1 MSVFVEKKHK
11 STRGNTKNNKKCS
24 LFKIIVLHLQR
35 KMRIVSGGF
44 CTKLLRNRQL
54 ISFIIM
60 TRALFL
66 SYKSGKVVSRVV
78 LMLLAFLVVSSIP
91 AIAQEQQ
98 TEDTHAHSASKKWK
112 GIDKNTVIGNSQ
124 YDPILVDGKYTGGK
138 TIFLYN
144 VGTGRFI
151 IEGGNWG
158 MEGRLFHEDFGRPLY
173 LFSDGF
179 ITSGIQEN
187 GEKYLFGCNVPSVF
201 HTQSTWTNWNQYS
214 FTVMMDADK
223 SKRNK
228 GWQFERVETDE
239 NADTYTYYMY
249 EEKNNNRYYLGAAWG
264 ECHAEGWK
272 DDFGNSRDSG
282 DGKEYVLMDYDRACW
297 TSKSNPYPCGDMT
310 KKEVNGD
317 MITIDELY
325 QWRIVSEED
334 FIDALNKEEVGLNP
348 SISIFVPDRDFTR
361 NANNFDTNWVM
372 EPKSDGDYSE
382 TGRFG
387 YTYGEY
393 LNKQNQQQYNN
404 AQNNNDSKYFDNDA
418 WNMPIRLKNVFDNSS
433 VAGGNLAYGWEN
445 AKNGF
450 LTFEGVGRTYT
461 QFTVP
466 KPGWYQVQ
474 CYGFVRSDK
483 GHDAYLF
490 AKVVGGEGSAYGG
503 EAKNNLVTVPA
514 NKFKYKNN
522 NNVFKD
528 KRDSCLVVGNLL
540 RKPKTK
546 EPYKNTVW
554 ICVTDAEF
562 ESGYTTLQVGVG
574 KDEATK
580 SSGSKKNGKYYYYD
594 TDWVCIDDI
603 RVSYLGTSP
612 AFFYEEEESLE
623 YLIPDPN
630 NTKQFE
636 SSSPSNYGASEG
648 QYGGAVC
655 IERSLKT
662 NQWNSFSFPMPVTG
676 EQMRHAFGEDA
687 QLARIDGIGT
697 MSGNPNVIDFKKVS
711 LRTTDAVV
719 EPGHFY
725 MLKPTQAPTTGIDP
739 QGNNTTFYELGRF
752 FFTVNENEPAT
763 YTPGRMNLSKKM
775 DDETQVIKSLTGE
788 SVGKAGVNYVKT
800 PGFESYHA
808 GDEAEGIYAPK
819 GSYVVSDNNIVHL
832 NKDTRIKGF
841 RGWIDL
847 SEGEGGS
854 SKEYS
859 MDVFGMFE
867 EPVGGGSTGL
877 PRIQLF
883 SADESVYDLFGR
895 KVGTLGTKLP
905 KGIYIVKGKKFLV
918 K

>member
-1 MSVFVEKKHK
+1 MIRIMMMDNYSENKTNQTIFGVTK
-11 STRGNTKNNKKCS
+11 SIS
-24 LFKIIVLHLQR
+24 QFLFKLTAIP
-35 KMRIVSGGF
+35 
-44 CTKLLRNRQL
+44 
-54 ISFIIM
+54 
-60 TRALFL
+60 L
-66 SYKSGKVVSRVV
+66 SVI
-78 LMLLAFLVVSSIP
+78 LMLMLSPVVCTSAF
-91 AIAQEQQ
+91 AQGEEQQ
-98 TEDTHAHSASKKWK
+98 EETHAHASSRKWK
-112 GIDKNTVIGNSQ
+112 GINVNDDVIGQSQ
-124 YDPILVDGKYTGGK
+124 YATTGK

-151 IEGGNWG
+151 IEGGNFG
-158 MEGRLFHEDFGRPLY
+158 MEGRLFHEDFGRPLS
-173 LFSDGF
+173 LKSDGY
-179 ITSGIQEN
+179 ILSGVKEN
-187 GEKYLFGCNVPSVF
+187 ENKILFGCNIPGVF
-201 HTQSTWTNWNQYS
+201 HAQGNWNNWNQYS

-228 GWQFERVETDE
+228 GWQFERVAGETG
-239 NADTYTYYMY
+239 DTYTYYMY
-249 EEKNNNRYYLGAAWG
+249 EEKNNKKYFLGAAWG
-264 ECHAEGWK
+264 ECHAAAWK
-272 DDFGNSRDSG
+272 G
-282 DGKEYVLMDYDRACW
+282 DGVLVFMDDDRATW
-297 TSKSNPYPCGDMT
+297 TSYDPRREDDKY
-310 KKEVNGD
+310 EVDGD
-317 MITIDELY
+317 MITLDELY
-325 QWRIVSEED
+325 QWRVVSEEE
-334 FIDALNKEEVGLNP
+334 FIDALYNEEEGLNP

-361 NANNFDTNWVM
+361 NAENFNTNWVM
-372 EPKSDGDYSE
+372 ENKEGVDY
-382 TGRFG
+382 TGKRYG
-387 YTYGEY
+387 YTYGVY
-393 LNKQNQQQYNN
+393 KDKKTYN
-404 AQNNNDSKYFDNDA
+404 SGYYDNEA
-418 WNMPIRLKNVFDNSS
+418 WNKPVRLKNVFD
-433 VAGGNLAYGWEN
+433 GDLAYGWEN

-450 LTFEGVGRTYT
+450 LTFEGIGRTYAS
-461 QFTVP
+461 FKVP
-466 KPGWYQVQ
+466 KAGWYQVQ
-474 CYGFVRSDK
+474 CYGFVQSDE

-490 AKVVGGEGSAYGG
+490 AQVVGGEES
-503 EAKNNLVTVPA
+503 KNNLITVPA
-514 NKFKYKNN
+514 GTYGPK
-522 NNVFKD
+522 KD
-528 KRDSCLVVGNLL
+528 KAKCLDVGNIL
-540 RKPKTK
+540 RKPATK
-546 EPYKNTVW
+546 EAYKNTVW
-554 ICVTDAEF
+554 ICVTEDEF
-562 ESGYTTLQVGVG
+562 EGGQEPFLMVGVG
-574 KDEATK
+574 KDEATQSDPVTNNNK
-580 SSGSKKNGKYYYYD
+580 TYYYD

-603 RVSYLGTSP
+603 RVTYLGTSP
-612 AFFYEEEESLE
+612 AFFYEEEESLD

-636 SSSPSNYGASEG
+636 TSSPSNFGASEG

-662 NQWNSFSFPMPVTG
+662 GQWNSFSFPMPLTG
-676 EQMRHAFGEDA
+676 EQVRYAFGEDA

-775 DDETQVIKSLTGE
+775 DNETQKIKLLDPIDGE
-788 SVGKAGVNYVKT
+788 IVGKAGVNYVKT

-819 GSYVVSDNNIVHL
+819 GSYVVSNNTIYHL
-832 NKDTRIKGF
+832 NKDNPLKGF
-841 RGWIDL
+841 RGWIVL
-847 SEGEGGS
+847 SNGEDEN
-854 SKEYS
+854 SKDYS

>member
-1 MSVFVEKKHK
+1 MDNYSENKTNQTIFGVTK
-11 STRGNTKNNKKCS
+11 SIS
-24 LFKIIVLHLQR
+24 QFLFKLTAIP
-35 KMRIVSGGF
+35 
-44 CTKLLRNRQL
+44 
-54 ISFIIM
+54 
-60 TRALFL
+60 L
-66 SYKSGKVVSRVV
+66 SVI
-78 LMLLAFLVVSSIP
+78 LMLMLSPVVCTSAF
-91 AIAQEQQ
+91 AQGEEQQ
-98 TEDTHAHSASKKWK
+98 EETHAHASSRKWK
-112 GIDKNTVIGNSQ
+112 GINVNDDVIGQSQ
-124 YDPILVDGKYTGGK
+124 YATTGK

-151 IEGGNWG
+151 IEGGNFG
-158 MEGRLFHEDFGRPLY
+158 MEGRLFHEDFGRPLS
-173 LFSDGF
+173 LKSDGY
-179 ITSGIQEN
+179 ILSGVKEN
-187 GEKYLFGCNVPSVF
+187 ENKILFGCNIPGVF
-201 HTQSTWTNWNQYS
+201 HAQGNWNNWNQYS

-228 GWQFERVETDE
+228 GWQFERVAGETG
-239 NADTYTYYMY
+239 DTYTYYMY
-249 EEKNNNRYYLGAAWG
+249 EEKNNKKYFLGAAWG
-264 ECHAEGWK
+264 ECHAAAWK
-272 DDFGNSRDSG
+272 G
-282 DGKEYVLMDYDRACW
+282 DGVLVFMDDDRATW
-297 TSKSNPYPCGDMT
+297 TSYDPRREDDKY
-310 KKEVNGD
+310 EVDGD
-317 MITIDELY
+317 MITLDELY
-325 QWRIVSEED
+325 QWRVVSEEE
-334 FIDALNKEEVGLNP
+334 FIDALYNEEEGLNP

-361 NANNFDTNWVM
+361 NAENFNTNWVM
-372 EPKSDGDYSE
+372 ENKEGVDY
-382 TGRFG
+382 TGKRYG
-387 YTYGEY
+387 YTYGVY
-393 LNKQNQQQYNN
+393 KDKKTYN
-404 AQNNNDSKYFDNDA
+404 SGYYDNEA
-418 WNMPIRLKNVFDNSS
+418 WNKPVRLKNVFD
-433 VAGGNLAYGWEN
+433 GDLAYGWEN

-450 LTFEGVGRTYT
+450 LTFEGIGRTYAS
-461 QFTVP
+461 FKVP
-466 KPGWYQVQ
+466 KAGWYQVQ
-474 CYGFVRSDK
+474 CYGFVQSDE

-490 AKVVGGEGSAYGG
+490 AQVVGGEES
-503 EAKNNLVTVPA
+503 KNNLITVPA
-514 NKFKYKNN
+514 GTYGPK
-522 NNVFKD
+522 KD
-528 KRDSCLVVGNLL
+528 KAKCLDVGNIL
-540 RKPKTK
+540 RKPATK
-546 EPYKNTVW
+546 EAYKNTVW
-554 ICVTDAEF
+554 ICVTEDEF
-562 ESGYTTLQVGVG
+562 EGGQEPFLMVGVG
-574 KDEATK
+574 KDEATQSDPVTNNNK
-580 SSGSKKNGKYYYYD
+580 TYYYD

-603 RVSYLGTSP
+603 RVTYLGTSP
-612 AFFYEEEESLE
+612 AFFYEEEESLD

-636 SSSPSNYGASEG
+636 TSSPSNFGASEG

-662 NQWNSFSFPMPVTG
+662 GQWNSFSFPMPLTG
-676 EQMRHAFGEDA
+676 EQVRYAFGEDA

-775 DDETQVIKSLTGE
+775 DNETQKIKLLDPIDGE
-788 SVGKAGVNYVKT
+788 IVGKAGVNYVKT

-819 GSYVVSDNNIVHL
+819 GSYVVSNNTIYHL
-832 NKDTRIKGF
+832 NKDNPLKGF
-841 RGWIDL
+841 RGWIVL
-847 SEGEGGS
+847 SNGEDEN
-854 SKEYS
+854 SKDYS

>member
-1 MSVFVEKKHK
+1 M
-11 STRGNTKNNKKCS
+11 
-24 LFKIIVLHLQR
+24 
-35 KMRIVSGGF
+35 M
-44 CTKLLRNRQL
+44 
-54 ISFIIM
+54 
-60 TRALFL
+60 RALFL
-66 SYKSGKVVSRVV
+66 SYKSGKVVSRIV
-78 LMLLAFLVVSSIP
+78 LMLLAFLVVGSIP
-91 AIAQEQQ
+91 AIAQEEQ
-98 TEDTHAHSASKKWK
+98 TEETHAHSESRKWK
-112 GIDKNTVIGNSQ
+112 GINVNDDVIGNSQ
-124 YDPILVDGKYTGGK
+124 YATTGRTIL
-138 TIFLYN
+138 LYN

-151 IEGGNWG
+151 IEGGNFG
-158 MEGRLFHEDFGRPLY
+158 MEGRLFHEDFGRPMFLR
-173 LFSDGF
+173 SDGY
-179 ITSGIQEN
+179 ILSGVEEANSSGNKI
-187 GEKYLFGCNVPSVF
+187 LFGCNVPGKVF
-201 HTQSTWTNWNQYS
+201 HDGNWTEWNKYS
-214 FTVMMDADK
+214 FTVMMDARKD
-223 SKRNK
+223 RRQK
-228 GWQFERVETDE
+228 GWQFERVPGETG
-239 NADTYTYYMY
+239 DTYTYYMY
-249 EEKNNNRYYLGAAWG
+249 EEKKVNNKDVQYYLGAAYG
-264 ECHAEGWK
+264 ECWAVDKDGNPAWKGNGQLVHMDDDRAAWTTYDPRGK
-272 DDFGNSRDSG
+272 DD
-282 DGKEYVLMDYDRACW
+282 KY
-297 TSKSNPYPCGDMT
+297 
-310 KKEVNGD
+310 EVDGD
-317 MITIDELY
+317 MITLDELY
-325 QWRIVSEED
+325 QWRVVSEEQ
-334 FIDALNKEEVGLNP
+334 FIEALYDDEVGLNP

-361 NANNFDTNWVM
+361 NAVNFDTNWVM
-372 EPKSDGDYSE
+372 EDKEGYVGYSDRRY
-382 TGRFG
+382 G
-387 YTYGEY
+387 YTFGVYKDKATYNSGKYYDNEKW
-393 LNKQNQQQYNN
+393 NK
-404 AQNNNDSKYFDNDA
+404 
-418 WNMPIRLKNVFDNSS
+418 PVRLKNVFDDSS
-433 VAGGNLAYGWEN
+433 NLNYGWEN

-450 LTFEGVGRTYT
+450 LTFEGVGRTYAS
-461 QFTVP
+461 FKVP
-466 KPGWYQVQ
+466 KAGWYQVQ
-474 CYGFVRSDK
+474 CYGFVQSDE

-490 AKVVGGEGSAYGG
+490 AKVKVEGGD
-503 EAKNNLVTVPA
+503 EAKKNLITVPA
-514 NKFKYKNN
+514 GTYGPKSEKAK
-522 NNVFKD
+522 
-528 KRDSCLVVGNLL
+528 CLEVGNLL
-540 RKPKTK
+540 RKPATK
-546 EPYKNTVW
+546 EAFKNTVW
-554 ICVTDAEF
+554 ICVTEDEF
-562 ESGYTTLQVGVG
+562 GDEQDPLEPLMMVGVG
-574 KDEATK
+574 KDEATQ
-580 SSGSKKNGKYYYYD
+580 SAPVKNSNKTYYYD

-603 RVSYLGTSP
+603 RVTYLGTSP